1 MSRPQDQDQV
11 VKWLTIGLT
20 LGAFANSYRHGVQ
33 WTLDHSPADQDE
45 FWAWVIAALPE
56 IMIVISVRLA
66 LRSLRDP
73 RVWVIGGY
81 AVGWTMWVNGAA
93 AAGGLS
99 GSVVALSPAWSA
111 LLALWA
117 MDHRGPSDTEEPQVN
132 DVDQAPEPRVS
143 DEERARR
150 AKSKA
155 LRKTRL
161 KAQHVEDVDR
171 LTVFE
176 RDEWTCHICNE
187 PVDQSLRGDD
197 PLGPSLDHVVPLAA
211 GGAHSYANT
220 KLAHTGCNRA
230 KGPAHAQRETP
241 RSIAIEWALTQP
253 TWPTARQ
260 ILDQFPN
267 MSRSTAK
274 RVKPPTE
281 QTKTAVT
288 ATDREAVNA

>member
-33 WTLDHSPADQDE
+33 WTLSHSPADQDE

-117 MDHRGPSDTEEPQVN
+117 MDHRGSGEPEPEAQSGSDEPEPQPVSQAQVSHFEPREPAHLSPVESREPGSKLGSVSPSEPGSAGPRKGAQRGSRTVAQHGPRARVQAW
-132 DVDQAPEPRVS
+132 VDQQDQSVS
-143 DEERARR
+143 LSDLGRQFPDVSRA
-150 AKSKA
+150 
-155 LRKTRL
+155 TL
-161 KAQHVEDVDR
+161 KRVDR
-171 LTVFE
+171 
-176 RDEWTCHICNE
+176 
-187 PVDQSLRGDD
+187 
-197 PLGPSLDHVVPLAA
+197 
-211 GGAHSYANT
+211 
-220 KLAHTGCNRA
+220 
-230 KGPAHAQRETP
+230 
-241 RSIAIEWALTQP
+241 
-253 TWPTARQ
+253 
-260 ILDQFPN
+260 
-267 MSRSTAK
+267 
-274 RVKPPTE
+274 
-281 QTKTAVT
+281 TKTAVT